1 MDDVS
6 ANMVSEVSE
15 LICSQMDGVEMPE
28 RLKGALQVARDA
40 TTKRD
45 VLIALR
51 SLLTGRQDEALY
63 LGR

>member
-1 MDDVS
+1 
-6 ANMVSEVSE
+6 
-15 LICSQMDGVEMPE
+15 MPE
-28 RLKGALQVARDA
+28 RLKGALRVARDA

-51 SLLTGRQDEALY
+51 VLLTGRQDEALF

>member
-1 MDDVS
+1 
-6 ANMVSEVSE
+6 
-15 LICSQMDGVEMPE
+15 MDGVEMPE

-51 SLLTGRQDEALY
+51 TLLTGRQDEAVF